1 MSRLYLATFCCLAAF
16 LFAGCSAEPSVAP
29 VADNATETTPDSVPV
44 ESSST
49 EVAVSDEPIEPA
61 PFETAPPLETPPN
74 SPAVASE
81 STPATEPAAATEA
94 TFDTAESYVNG
105 MQEILRQ
112 SAANGGTPSLQGI
125 AEAIA
130 LGDKGRA
137 AFPEDETLLRA
148 SAALR
153 YQSLRLES
161 DPEVISQRRLDLGQL
176 GRLLIER
183 NKDTPDQLGNMP
195 GILLFEEALAH
206 TNAGDKAKSWASLVE
221 AREAGFDQANL
232 LLLVPDFASLQE
244 MPEAVAKINEWLVED
259 ARKMIDAQEAFP
271 FAFTLQ
277 SLQDETQQVSLS
289 DFKDKIVVVDVW
301 GTWCPPCRSTIPE
314 LVKLQDKFA
323 DDLAIIGVNFEQPSG
338 GGGMASYEETKT
350 LLDQFLQQQPIN
362 YTCVLGTREI
372 AMQIPEFG
380 AFPTLVFVGRDGEVK
395 LMLNGYQPGPML
407 NAIVTSLLDDTTVE

>member
-1 MSRLYLATFCCLAAF
+1 MSRIYFAVLCCLAAF
-16 LFAGCSAEPSVAP
+16 LFSGCSAEPSATP
-29 VADNATETTPDSVPV
+29 VAENAAENVPV
-44 ESSST
+44 DTST
-49 EVAVSDEPIEPA
+49 EISVADEPIEPA
-61 PFETAPPLETPPN
+61 PFETAPPLDTSQDSTAVAN
-74 SPAVASE
+74 DASPA
-81 STPATEPAAATEA
+81 TGAAEGTEA

-112 SAANGGTPSLQGI
+112 SANGGTPSPEGI

-130 LGDKGRA
+130 LGDKGRT
-137 AFPEDETLLRA
+137 AFPDDETLLRA

-161 DPEVISQRRLDLGQL
+161 DQEVVSKRRLELGQL

-183 NKDTPDQLGNMP
+183 NKEAPEQLGNMP
-195 GILLFEEALAH
+195 GILLFEEALAY
-206 TNAGDKAKSWASLVE
+206 TNAGNKEASWASLVE
-221 AREAGFDQANL
+221 AREAGFDQASL

-244 MPEAVAKINEWLVED
+244 MPEAVDQINAWLVED
-259 ARKMIDAQEAFP
+259 AKKMIEAQESFP

-277 SLQDETQQVSLS
+277 SLQDESKQVSLA
-289 DFKDKIVVVDVW
+289 DFKDKVVLVDVW

-323 DDLAIIGVNFEQPSG
+323 DQLAVVGVNFEQPQG

-362 YTCVLGTREI
+362 YTCVHGTREI
-372 AMQIPEFG
+372 AMQIPDFG
-380 AFPTLVFVGRDGEVK
+380 AFPTLVFVGRDGTVK

-407 NAIVTSLLDDTTVE
+407 NAIVTNLLEGNSIE